1 MRRPLLRSVSVAFSA
16 LAAALALR
24 WLLDPVLGSN
34 TPFTL
39 VMAVVVL
46 ATLLGGPWLGVLIAV
61 VAYLATDYL
70 FLAPRWDIGPTDPRT
85 VAMLQTYVVACVIV
99 VAAASVARV
108 AWQREARRR
117 QALQVTMASLADG
130 VVTIDVGA
138 GIVAM
143 NAAAERM
150 TGWSE
155 SEARGRPVDEV
166 VRLCDEANREDVPN
180 PVHRAIRERRAADPL
195 DHTLLVSR
203 TWGLRNVE
211 SVAAP
216 ILGADGTVGGA
227 VLILRDN
234 TVKRTAE
241 RNLELREREARERLE
256 ELQAI
261 YTTAP
266 VGLCLVDR
274 DLRFRRIN
282 EHLAEMNGLP
292 AEDHVGRTIGE
303 VVPELAR
310 IIEPE
315 LHRVIETGEPRLEFE
330 VVGRTAAQ
338 PGVERTWIES
348 WHPFRDGAGHVIGV
362 NITVYEVTDRKRA
375 ERRIGELIEEL
386 RLADRR
392 KDEFIAILAHE
403 LRNPLAS
410 IRSSIDALK
419 LAPTPGLPGV
429 VERSERQVRQLTR
442 LVDDLLDLNRMART
456 DFELH
461 REPVDVATIVQRAA
475 EGMRHALEAGPFRLD
490 LVLPSQPCRVLADE
504 ARLVQVV
511 GNLIDNACKY
521 GRAGGTVRVVVESA
535 GERVLVRVVDD
546 GIGIPSDQI
555 PGLFDL
561 FVQVERPGKDGRG
574 GLGIGLML
582 VKRLVE
588 LHGGTVSAH
597 SAGVGSG
604 SEFVIELPALPG
616 VPAGGERERG
626 SVQGFSA
633 RRVLIA
639 DDNADAADSL
649 ALLVRMTGNEVEIA
663 RDGIEAVELA
673 ERSRPDVILLDIGMP
688 RLDGYG
694 ACRRIRALPWGHEPL
709 VIAVTGWGGTGDRR
723 RADEAGF
730 DAHAVKPIELADL
743 AGLVAE
749 LQADRTRA

>member
-1 MRRPLLRSVSVAFSA
+1 MRRPVLRSVSVSFAA
-16 LAAALALR
+16 LAAALSLR
-24 WLLDPVLGSN
+24 WLLDPVLGSS
-34 TPFTL
+34 TPFPL
-39 VMAVVVL
+39 LFAVVVL
-46 ATLLGGPWLGVLIAV
+46 ATLLGGPWLGVLIAGI
-61 VAYLATDYL
+61 AYLATDYL
-70 FLAPRWDIGPTDPRT
+70 ILDPRWDIGPADPRA
-85 VAMLQTYVVACVIV
+85 VAILQIYVVACALV
-99 VAAASVARV
+99 VAAASVARLV
-108 AWQREARRR
+108 WQREARRR
-117 QALQVTMASLADG
+117 QALQITMESLADG
-130 VVTIDVGA
+130 VVTLDAAA

-150 TGWSE
+150 TGWTAA
-155 SEARGRPVDEV
+155 EALGRAVDEV
-166 VRLCDEANREDVPN
+166 VRLCDETSREDVPN
-180 PVHRAIRERRAADPL
+180 PAHRAIREGQAVDAPV
-195 DHTLLVSR
+195 HALLVSR
-203 TWGLRNVE
+203 NWGVRNVE
-211 SVAAP
+211 SFAAP
-216 ILGADGTVGGA
+216 VVGEDGTASGT

-234 TVKRTAE
+234 TVKRAAE
-241 RNLELREREARERLE
+241 RNLELRETQARERLD

-261 YTTAP
+261 YATAP
-266 VGLCLVDR
+266 VGLCLLDR

-282 EHLAEMNGLP
+282 EHLAEINGLP
-292 AEDHVGRTIGE
+292 ARNHLGRTIGE
-303 VVPELAR
+303 IVPELAH

-315 LHRVIETGEPRLEFE
+315 LRRVIETGEPRLEFE
-330 VVGRTAAQ
+330 VVGTTPAQ
-338 PGVERTWIES
+338 PGVERTWMQS
-348 WHPFRDGAGHVIGV
+348 WYPFRDAAGTVVGV
-362 NITVYEVTDRKRA
+362 NVTVYEITDRKRA
-375 ERRIGELIEEL
+375 ERRVAELIEEL

-419 LAPTPGLPGV
+419 LARTPGLPGV

-456 DFELH
+456 DFELR
-461 REPVDVATIVQRAA
+461 REPVDVAMIVQRAA
-475 EGMRHALEAGPFRLD
+475 EGLKHALEAGRFHLD
-490 LVLPSQPCRVLADE
+490 LVLPSRPCRVLADE

-511 GNLIDNACKY
+511 GNLLDNACKY
-521 GRAGGTVRVVVESA
+521 GHAGGTVRVIVEPA
-535 GERVLVRVVDD
+535 GERVIVRVVDD
-546 GIGIPSDQI
+546 GIGIPADQI

-561 FVQVERPGKDGRG
+561 FVQVERSGKDGRG

-588 LHGGTVSAH
+588 LHDGTVTAH

-604 SEFVIELPALPG
+604 SEFVIDLPALPD
-616 VPAGGERERG
+616 VPAGAEPERG
-626 SVQGFSA
+626 TVAGFSA

-709 VIAVTGWGGTGDRR
+709 VIAVTGWGSAGDRR
-723 RADEAGF
+723 RADAAGF
-730 DAHAVKPIELADL
+730 DAHAVKPVELADL

-749 LQADRTRA
+749 LEADRGRA

>member
-1 MRRPLLRSVSVAFSA
+1 MKRSLLRSVSVAFAA

-24 WLLDPVLGSN
+24 WLLDPVLGSS
-34 TPFTL
+34 TPFPL
-39 VMAVVVL
+39 VMAVVVV

-61 VAYLATDYL
+61 AAYLATDYL
-70 FLAPRWDIGPTDPRT
+70 FLDPRRDVGPTDPQA
-85 VAMLQTYVVACVIV
+85 VAILQTYAVACALV
-99 VAAASVARV
+99 VAAASFARV
-108 AWQREARRR
+108 AWQRETRRR
-117 QALQVTMASLADG
+117 QALHVTMESLADG
-130 VVTIDVGA
+130 VVTVDTGA

-155 SEARGRPVDEV
+155 REACGRPVDEV
-166 VRLCDEANREDVPN
+166 VRLCDESSREDVPN
-180 PVHRAIRERRAADPL
+180 PAHRAIRERRDGHVIEHA
-195 DHTLLVSR
+195 LLVSR
-203 TWGLRNVE
+203 NWGLRNVE
-211 SVAAP
+211 SFAAP
-216 ILGADGTVGGA
+216 ILGEDDAISGA

-241 RNLELREREARERLE
+241 RNLELRETQARERLD

-261 YTTAP
+261 YATAP
-266 VGLCLVDR
+266 VGLCVLDR

-282 EHLAEMNGLP
+282 QRLAEINGVP
-292 AEDHVGRTIGE
+292 AEDHVGRTVAE
-303 VVPELAR
+303 VLPELGPA
-310 IIEPE
+310 IEPE
-315 LHRVIETGEPRLEFE
+315 LRHVIETGEPRLDFE
-330 VVGRTAAQ
+330 VVGTTPAQ

-348 WHPFRDGAGHVIGV
+348 WYPFRDAAGHVMGL
-362 NITVYEVTDRKRA
+362 NITIYEVTERKRA
-375 ERRIGELIEEL
+375 ERRIGELLEEL

-419 LAPTPGLPGV
+419 LARTPGLPGV

-442 LVDDLLDLNRMART
+442 LVDDLLDLNRMTRT
-456 DFELH
+456 DFELR

-475 EGMRHALEAGPFRLD
+475 EGMKHALEAGPFHLD
-490 LVLPSQPCRVLADE
+490 LVLPSRPCRVLADE

-511 GNLIDNACKY
+511 GNLLDNACKY
-521 GRAGGTVRVVVESA
+521 GHAGGTVRVVVEPA
-535 GERVLVRVVDD
+535 EERVRVRVVDD
-546 GIGIPSDQI
+546 GIGIPSEQI

-561 FVQVERPGKDGRG
+561 FVQVERSGKDGRG

-597 SAGVGSG
+597 SAGVGTG
-604 SEFVIELPALPG
+604 SEFVIDLPALPSL
-616 VPAGGERERG
+616 PASAELESG
-626 SVQGFSA
+626 SIRGFSA

-663 RDGIEAVELA
+663 RDGVEAVELA

-694 ACRRIRALPWGHEPL
+694 ACRRIRGFPWGHEPL
-709 VIAVTGWGGTGDRR
+709 VIAVTGWGSAGDRR

-743 AGLVAE
+743 AALVVE
-749 LQADRTRA
+749 LQADRARA